1 MMDLVRTRGCR
12 VVAAIGL
19 AAAAIGIAAAAI
31 PDGSGVIHACF
42 RDTNGSLRVVDDPTT
57 CKNNETPLAWGQT
70 GPQGPQGPTGP
81 QGPQGPIGPQGPPGS
96 SHAYHVHIG
105 APIGT
110 ADPVASLTNL
120 PAGNYL
126 VWANVSV
133 VNGGSVMTCLL
144 KINDTV
150 NVIPAGFTAIYSG
163 RSTGDSGQSTMNTS
177 VNLSLSLNSI
187 KVFCGANVGDT
198 GNAATDLIALKVDG
212 LN

>member
-1 MMDLVRTRGCR
+1 MLGFNRRLYWW
-12 VVAAIGL
+12 VASALGL
-19 AAAAIGIAAAAI
+19 AAAAIGITKATI
-31 PDGSGVIHACF
+31 PDGSGVIHSCF
-42 RDTNGSLRVVDDPTT
+42 QDTNGSLRVVDVPHT
-57 CKNNETPLAWGQT
+57 CRNNETPLAWAQT
-70 GPQGPQGPTGP
+70 GPQGPA
-81 QGPQGPIGPQGPPGS
+81 GPQGPIGPQGPSGS

-120 PAGNYL
+120 PAGNYV

-144 KINDTV
+144 KLNDTT

-163 RSTGDSGQSTMNTS
+163 RSTGDSGRSTMNTS
-177 VNLSLSLNSI
+177 VNLPFSLNSI
-187 KVFCGANVGDT
+187 KVFCGANIGDT
-198 GNAATDLIALKVDG
+198 GDADTDLIALKVDA

>member
-1 MMDLVRTRGCR
+1 MIDRRRYWWVVPALGLV
-12 VVAAIGL
+12 
-19 AAAAIGIAAAAI
+19 AAAIGIAKAAI
-31 PDGSGVIHACF
+31 PDGSGVIHSCF
-42 RDTNGSLRVVDDPTT
+42 QGNNGSLRVVDDPTT
-57 CKNNETPLAWGQT
+57 CKHNETPLAWGQT
-70 GPQGPQGPTGP
+70 GPQGPAGPR
-81 QGPQGPIGPQGPPGS
+81 GPQGPIGPQGPSGS

-120 PAGNYL
+120 PAGNYV

-144 KINDTV
+144 KINDTT

-163 RSTGDSGQSTMNTS
+163 RSTGDSGHSTMNTS
-177 VNLSLSLNSI
+177 VNLPFNGSSI
-187 KVFCGANVGDT
+187 KVFCGANIGDN
-198 GNAATDLIALKVDG
+198 GDADTDLIALKVDA